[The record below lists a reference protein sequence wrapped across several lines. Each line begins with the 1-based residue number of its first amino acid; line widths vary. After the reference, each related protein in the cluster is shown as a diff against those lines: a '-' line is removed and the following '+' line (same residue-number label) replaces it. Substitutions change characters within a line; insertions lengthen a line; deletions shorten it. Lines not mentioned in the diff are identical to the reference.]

1 MTLEI
6 KRLDVWSCMK
16 VAFIL
21 FGILGLLIGIFY
33 ALIIGFIGGIMGPLA
48 GADIEPLRGLFSGAL
63 GIFMAFFMALFYAV
77 MGSLSTAITVWLYNV
92 CARWV
97 GGIQVDLEGEKPLI
111 FVPPE
116 EKPPSQKYE

>member
-6 KRLDVWSCMK
+6 KRLDIWSCMK

-48 GADIEPLRGLFSGAL
+48 GADIEPLTGLFSGAL

-77 MGSLSTAITVWLYNV
+77 MGSLSTAITVWLYNI

-97 GGIQVDLEGEKPLI
+97 GGIQVDLEGEKALA
-111 FVPPE
+111 FGTPE
-116 EKPPSQKYE
+116 EKPPSYKYE